1 VKIVSKMSKDFF
13 NFLILYMILTAMFAV
28 IANVNFVYTVS
39 EFEGIFT
46 SVLTVIDA
54 SLGNF
59 DFKIFD

>member
-1 VKIVSKMSKDFF
+1 MSKDFF
-13 NFLILYMILTAMFAV
+13 NFLILYMILTAMFSV

>member
-1 VKIVSKMSKDFF
+1 MSKDFF